1 MSYFTMAGSE
11 FDLPH
16 PTLSRHPPRF
26 YIPDRSEYSPGPA
39 TSGFGREPLSMHSR
53 MPSSSTL
60 PYSGYSTP
68 YHPESFYGS
77 GSRSSIAALRHA
89 LHSYHRH
96 ALGGPLTPQQQI
108 SRARQG
114 PAPTATRGGDTSP
127 GEPAELGDPTA
138 TLPADLWGRSNEPL
152 EALVDIHRVLYR
164 GGEDPADP
172 SAPAWAEQGREVKRV
187 MEQWFEGDCVYDH
200 PLVRLSSRQSVLTH
214 FALLQLL
221 STAYLPSFTPSSL
234 LLHARSLTSR
244 VRSAL
249 LGPIYLASP
258 SANARDKQSASDPI
272 DEWLA
277 SSGQHHGSVM
287 NRSNTDDGWW
297 KLWDVSAECRD
308 IGCMECYEGYHIA
321 LIDHVISLTLFPTVI
336 KRPLTNLTPLRSSDS
351 LIHGPPRGFI
361 LRLAESVL
369 REFDF
374 LLHWDLPVSTII
386 EFNEVGKATHVRDV
400 VDVRDVI
407 DTFVPFAKRF
417 SWISRRLTGMFTSA
431 VGSVAL
437 TLLPGHQVI
446 FGDPIRVGDAKAMIR
461 ELEDDAEGSGHG
473 CGHKHKH
480 HLGSAIGLN
489 SAVKV
494 SDVAFPERTR
504 FGNSLGLQGVN
515 DDGPEMLMSPSMAPD
530 VDGSRSDA

>member
-1 MSYFTMAGSE
+1 MN
-11 FDLPH
+11 
-16 PTLSRHPPRF
+16 
-26 YIPDRSEYSPGPA
+26 
-39 TSGFGREPLSMHSR
+39 
-53 MPSSSTL
+53 
-60 PYSGYSTP
+60 
-68 YHPESFYGS
+68 
-77 GSRSSIAALRHA
+77 
-89 LHSYHRH
+89 
-96 ALGGPLTPQQQI
+96 
-108 SRARQG
+108 
-114 PAPTATRGGDTSP
+114 
-127 GEPAELGDPTA
+127 
-138 TLPADLWGRSNEPL
+138 NEPL

-164 GGEDPADP
+164 GGEDPADT
-172 SAPAWAEQGREVKRV
+172 SSPAWAEQGREVKRV

-249 LGPIYLASP
+249 LGPDYLPSP
-258 SANARDKQSASDPI
+258 SANARDKRAVVDPI

-287 NRSNTDDGWW
+287 HRNNADEGWW

-321 LIDHVISLTLFPTVI
+321 LIDHVISLTLFPAVI
-336 KRPLTNLTPLRSSDS
+336 KRPLNNLTPMQSSDS
-351 LIHGPPRGFI
+351 LVPAPQRGFI
-361 LRLAESVL
+361 LRLAESML

-431 VGSVAL
+431 IGSVAL

-446 FGDPIRVGDAKAMIR
+446 FGDPIRVGEAKAMIR
-461 ELEDDAEGSGHG
+461 EVEEDAEGSGHG

-480 HLGSAIGLN
+480 HLGSAIGL
-489 SAVKV
+489 SSTVKAA
-494 SDVAFPERTR
+494 DIAFPENPR
-504 FGNSLGLQGVN
+504 FGNNSLGLHGVH
-515 DDGPEMLMSPSMAPD
+515 DDGPETLMSPSMAPD